1 MRYFIGRRE
10 FITLVSGAAAWPFAA
25 RAQPRE
31 RMRRLGVLLPASASD
46 PEYPTL
52 IGAFLQELQQLG
64 WALGRNLQMDIRWSG
79 GDVALLRKDAIE
91 LAGLSPDVIFAAGAT
106 ATDPL
111 LQATRTVPVVFTIVP
126 DPVGAGFVNS
136 LHRPGG
142 NATGFTSF
150 EYGIGG
156 KWLELL
162 REIAP
167 GVRRVGV
174 LRDPAITAGIGQW
187 SAIQTA
193 APTVGLEVRP
203 INLRGASETEQEV
216 AAFAPNASSGLIV
229 TSSGLSV
236 QHRDLLVGLAAR
248 YKVPALYYARAFVDR
263 GGLVSY
269 GPDRIDQFRR
279 GAGYVDR
286 ILRGDKP
293 ADLPVQAPTK
303 YELVI
308 NLKTAKALGLNVPDK
323 LLALAD
329 EVIE

>member
-1 MRYFIGRRE
+1 M
-10 FITLVSGAAAWPFAA
+10 
-25 RAQPRE
+25 
-31 RMRRLGVLLPASASD
+31 
-46 PEYPTL
+46 
-52 IGAFLQELQQLG
+52 
-64 WALGRNLQMDIRWSG
+64 
-79 GDVALLRKDAIE
+79 
-91 LAGLSPDVIFAAGAT
+91 
-106 ATDPL
+106 
-111 LQATRTVPVVFTIVP
+111 PVVFTIVP

-174 LRDPAITAGIGQW
+174 LRDPAITPGIGQW

-216 AAFAPNASSGLIV
+216 AAFAPNASRGLIV

-236 QHRDLLVGLAAR
+236 QHRDLLVSTGSR
-248 YKVPALYYARAFVDR
+248 V
-263 GGLVSY
+263 
-269 GPDRIDQFRR
+269 RR
-279 GAGYVDR
+279 
-286 ILRGDKP
+286 
-293 ADLPVQAPTK
+293 
-303 YELVI
+303 
-308 NLKTAKALGLNVPDK
+308 
-323 LLALAD
+323 
-329 EVIE
+329 